1 MSPKTQLDI
10 MYSQE
15 EKMRAMQTEPN
26 EKDLE
31 ASISEFSNKRIS
43 CWLESFEST
52 FSNTLLI
59 LILLTQRYMYYITTG
74 VPSSVLAPQP
84 HQQMMNIISLLPPV
98 TEDSST
104 HLQIMRANMEEEIK
118 RDYYFSLKKSIGIKQ
133 YGIRQYHLIL

>member
-1 MSPKTQLDI
+1 
-10 MYSQE
+10 
-15 EKMRAMQTEPN
+15 
-26 EKDLE
+26 
-31 ASISEFSNKRIS
+31 
-43 CWLESFEST
+43 
-52 FSNTLLI
+52 
-59 LILLTQRYMYYITTG
+59 MYYITTG